1 MLISFNI
8 QQTMYFVESYFNPQ
22 CKIVKNPNI
31 VFMNVLH
38 SFNHA
43 LLFRFLVTEKKWRE
57 KYAKKLQ
64 D

>member
-8 QQTMYFVESYFNPQ
+8 QQTMYFVESYFKPQ
-22 CKIVKNPNI
+22 YKIINNLNM

-43 LLFRFLVTEKKWRE
+43 LLFRFFITEKNWRE
-57 KYAKKLQ
+57 KYVKKLQ

>member
-1 MLISFNI
+1 MLRSFNI
-8 QQTMYFVESYFNPQ
+8 QQTMYFVEDYLVKKY
-22 CKIVKNPNI
+22 KIVNNPNM

-43 LLFRFLVTEKKWRE
+43 LLFRFFITEKNWRE
-57 KYAKKLQ
+57 KYVKKLQ